1 MFRHTFR
8 ISVSIQ
14 HILVVPSSNQRLR
27 SAKVKALL
35 LQRCALRKFHVTDG
49 QNTRYQITSD
59 RRSKRAWS
67 KCVLYIPCI
76 DFLVE
81 VQTNHWLHKYD
92 ACVITTWIW
101 AQGVPRDLK
110 VFVLDTHKDTVWD
123 TPKVPFKIASIH
135 SLHKLKLENLFEHP
149 YKKPVRCVNSSSL
162 FNSYTAKISFQTYV
176 FIMHTCFNSIH
187 IEQESLSCDK
197 VWNCELINERGC
209 KEISAIPY
217 VHFRLPPP

>member
-8 ISVSIQ
+8 ISVSVW

-49 QNTRYQITSD
+49 QNTRDQITSD
-59 RRSKRAWS
+59 RKSKRAWS
-67 KCVLYIPCI
+67 KFVLYIPYI
-76 DFLVE
+76 FSGSLNE
-81 VQTNHWLHKYD
+81 YWLHTCN
-92 ACVITTWIW
+92 ACVIATWKW
-101 AQGVPRDLK
+101 AQGVRRDLEG
-110 VFVLDTHKDTVWD
+110 FILD
-123 TPKVPFKIASIH
+123 TPKVPFKITSIH

>member
-1 MFRHTFR
+1 MVQEFLTWSDSMFRHTFR

-92 ACVITTWIW
+92 ACVITTWKW

-110 VFVLDTHKDTVWD
+110 VFVLDT
-123 TPKVPFKIASIH
+123 PRYC
-135 SLHKLKLENLFEHP
+135 LG
-149 YKKPVRCVNSSSL
+149 
-162 FNSYTAKISFQTYV
+162 YT
-176 FIMHTCFNSIH
+176 
-187 IEQESLSCDK
+187 ESAVQNYL
-197 VWNCELINERGC
+197 N
-209 KEISAIPY
+209 P
-217 VHFRLPPP
+217 